1 MSSSW
6 LTKLIQ
12 KDKQVKNSLVFSKN
26 YKNQYLKKKNLK
38 FTQNKIPNNKI
49 KPIVKHSSNNK
60 KALKPENN
68 RNLNNHKE
76 NNLSNKNEIING
88 GHILQKISH
97 YNSNDYDKS
106 DVQTNNN
113 ETYNKKTYNDN
124 HKSTMIGGK
133 NSKENNLKKFIN
145 PNKNAHKFN
154 SDTFN
159 KKYYF
164 STEKLAT
171 KINLNELNNNL
182 KYLKFNIYRANS
194 CKKRRKNKCTKIN
207 FIKCP
212 TTNFIIE
219 NMNLNTI
226 PIASIK
232 NNFKLLKK
240 DTRDQFSMEKNK
252 YRKFNGLKEE
262 DNILLNYFPS
272 MKTKNNTLTI
282 NSNQIEFSVI
292 KNKNNS
298 KPKERENKIKEIIII
313 NPLKEK
319 KEIKNKDNKIKYI
332 KTNEDTNDKKEMNLV
347 EKTNNNSKQF
357 NKFKEKFKKKLEQDA
372 DKKNDKYK
380 ISVKIKNLALGLE
393 NQMKKNEEKNQ
404 EKNNT
409 EEKLKVNDIELD
421 CEKIKEKIP
430 IIYKKKKQTKVIFN
444 DK

>member
-1 MSSSW
+1 M
-6 LTKLIQ
+6 
-12 KDKQVKNSLVFSKN
+12 
-26 YKNQYLKKKNLK
+26 K
-38 FTQNKIPNNKI
+38 FP
-49 KPIVKHSSNNK
+49 S
-60 KALKPENN
+60 
-68 RNLNNHKE
+68 
-76 NNLSNKNEIING
+76 
-88 GHILQKISH
+88 
-97 YNSNDYDKS
+97 
-106 DVQTNNN
+106 
-113 ETYNKKTYNDN
+113 
-124 HKSTMIGGK
+124 
-133 NSKENNLKKFIN
+133 
-145 PNKNAHKFN
+145 
-154 SDTFN
+154 
-159 KKYYF
+159 
-164 STEKLAT
+164 
-171 KINLNELNNNL
+171 
-182 KYLKFNIYRANS
+182 
-194 CKKRRKNKCTKIN
+194 
-207 FIKCP
+207 
-212 TTNFIIE
+212 TNFIIE
-219 NMNLNTI
+219 NMNLNTV
-226 PIASIK
+226 PIASIT

-298 KPKERENKIKEIIII
+298 KSIERENKIKEIIII

-319 KEIKNKDNKIKYI
+319 KEIKNHDNKIKYI

-347 EKTNNNSKQF
+347 EKTHNNSKQF